1 MVRKSLKMRTKHLSQ
16 LKSSLALLLSF
27 WTLPTIRSYWGLC
40 SMDQCI
46 NLQIEASFV
55 MSIDKMFRPNFQ
67 CHPAPPHSQCD
78 FRVCVWYH
86 LSPPWENRL
95 VSHWHYQRQGGNGNT
110 GHTALT
116 RRDVGRGRSVDL
128 LLLAGMYSV
137 QVYSHH
143 TVHSPHWWSHA
154 NPV

>member
-16 LKSSLALLLSF
+16 LKSSLAF
-27 WTLPTIRSYWGLC
+27 RRYVPIEVFVQWTSH
-40 SMDQCI
+40 QCI

-116 RRDVGRGRSVDL
+116 RRDVSRGRSVDL
-128 LLLAGMYSV
+128 LLLPGMYSV

-143 TVHSPHWWSHA
+143 TVHSPHWWSHS

>member
-27 WTLPTIRSYWGLC
+27 GPLRRYVPIEVFVQWTSH
-40 SMDQCI
+40 QCI

-78 FRVCVWYH
+78 FRVCV
-86 LSPPWENRL
+86 
-95 VSHWHYQRQGGNGNT
+95 
-110 GHTALT
+110 
-116 RRDVGRGRSVDL
+116 
-128 LLLAGMYSV
+128 
-137 QVYSHH
+137 
-143 TVHSPHWWSHA
+143 
-154 NPV
+154 